1 MIVIYGTRNYGR
13 IREHGG
19 EYAVTRFAHVYYM
32 PLLPVRAVWMGQSSG
47 GQPFAI
53 ASKMSLKSVA
63 AGYARTWGI
72 IGGAGLAIAGASH
85 SIGAAVVGCLGV
97 AAGLGSFMW
106 SRLRASHEIRRSD
119 LLEAAVGVRCP
130 PELMTRE
137 LATTHK
143 DALEQ
148 RWAAVATDRSPSD
161 VARFGPANPMQGAI
175 AYSLLAVGAEL
186 ASGQVASSMRAD
198 AAKIAAQM
206 HETSTLGEGPYRGGL
221 PDGSSAA
228 PPVAR
233 VE

>member
-19 EYAVTRFAHVYYM
+19 EYAVTRFAHIYYM
-32 PLLPVRAVWMGQSSG
+32 PLLPVRAVWMGQSAG
-47 GQPFAI
+47 GQQFAI

-72 IGGAGLAIAGASH
+72 IAGAALLIFGAGHAIGPRVFGA
-85 SIGAAVVGCLGV
+85 VMLL
-97 AAGLGSFMW
+97 AGLGSFAW
-106 SRLRASHEIRRSD
+106 RRVRASHEIRRSD

-137 LATTHK
+137 LATTLK
-143 DALEQ
+143 DALDQ

-161 VARFGPANPMQGAI
+161 VARFGPANPMQGAV

-186 ASGQVASSMRAD
+186 ASGTVASSMRAD

-206 HETSTLGEGPYRGGL
+206 HETSALGDGPYRGGL